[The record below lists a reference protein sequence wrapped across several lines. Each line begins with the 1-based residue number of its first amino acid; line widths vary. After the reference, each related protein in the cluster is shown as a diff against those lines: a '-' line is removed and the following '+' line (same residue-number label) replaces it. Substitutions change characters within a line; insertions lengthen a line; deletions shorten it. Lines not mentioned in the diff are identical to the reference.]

1 MIILICKIRCGR
13 EYLLWNATS
22 VDNEEYVIKNEEYVI
37 NNQEY
42 VINSKEEVINI
53 NYWLDNWT

>member
-1 MIILICKIRCGR
+1 MCKKIRYGL
-13 EYLLWNATS
+13 ENLLWNATS